1 MYVYGACLFF
11 MSVVVTVAVCWN
23 VCCVL
28 LNNTEPCGTPENH
41 INKTITYNILFPVCC
56 LPTPH
61 DPC

>member
-28 LNNTEPCGTPENH
+28 LNNTEPCGTPETTL
-41 INKTITYNILFPVCC
+41 IRP
-56 LPTPH
+56 
-61 DPC
+61 